1 MSKRRAEGPA
11 VTRKPKRPA
20 PKKPMKRRVLTVLKW
35 LLIVGLVTSV
45 IAIGA
50 FYYAYTQTEIPD
62 SVPNSDFT
70 TETTLVYYA
79 DGKTE
84 LGQFATQNRES
95 IPYSEMPENIKQAVV
110 AAEDQ
115 SFWTNKGIDPK
126 GIIRAA
132 FSNARGNSTQ
142 GASTITQQYVKILYL
157 TQERSFKRKIKEA
170 FLSLKLQREQS
181 KQQILEGYLNTIYFG
196 RGAYGI
202 QAAAN
207 AYFDVDAKDLNLK
220 QSAVLASVLNDPND
234 LDPSEGKDAKAALK
248 DRYTY
253 VLDSMAKT
261 GDITSEDADQAS
273 QNLPKFP
280 KIAANSQYGGQ
291 KGHMLKLV
299 RNELRQM
306 GYSEEEIDGG
316 GLRVTTT
323 FTPEAM
329 KAAEEGVLAQKPEGF
344 GDKELHIAAATVE
357 PGTGALL
364 GFYGGQDYLDSEIN
378 WADAGG
384 MMGST
389 FKPITLATAIE
400 AGFSLK
406 DTFQGTSPYTFPD
419 GLEVNNEGENGGNDY
434 GSEVTALF
442 GLEESINTA
451 YVDMSASIPD
461 GPDKILEMANK
472 LGIPPT
478 EASKKYPGIP
488 KVSRDLEA
496 DALITLGKARV
507 SPINLAN
514 TYATFANGGVRANVH
529 VIKKVVDRTGE
540 DPQVY
545 NVVNTEALD
554 PDIDSDVSYAMQ
566 QVVEN
571 GTGQAALAL
580 DRPAAG
586 KTGTATNDKDQ
597 VSSAWF
603 VGYTPQLATAVMY
616 VRGDGDDQLDGWLPS
631 YFGADYP
638 ARTWTA
644 IMQQD
649 MEGLDVEEFPEP
661 ANVDGEAPTEG
672 HDPEPTFTPTPRPTR
687 KPSPT
692 DTPTTSEPTD
702 EPTKTPTDLPTKT
715 PTGLPPTEP
724 TPTIT
729 PTPSSTTLP
738 TVTVNPT
745 PTPPSATTPTEGAT
759 TGAVSP
765 SPSATPRNSSWF
777 ADFFL

>member
-1 MSKRRAEGPA
+1 MSKRRADGPA

-35 LLIVGLVTSV
+35 VLIVGLVTTLTG
-45 IAIGA
+45 IGA
-50 FYYAYTQTEIPD
+50 FYYAYTQTDIPN
-62 SVPNSDFT
+62 PNAEFE
-70 TETTLVYYA
+70 TETTFVYYA

-84 LGQFATQNRES
+84 LGRFATQNRES

-181 KQQILEGYLNTIYFG
+181 KEQILEGYLNTIYFG

-202 QAAAN
+202 QAAAQ
-207 AYFDVDAKDLNLK
+207 AYFDIDAKELNLK

-248 DRYTY
+248 GRYTY

-261 GDITSEDADQAS
+261 GDISAGDADQAS
-273 QNLPKFP
+273 QTLPKFP
-280 KIAANSQYGGQ
+280 KIAADSQYGGQ

-329 KAAEEGVLAQKPEGF
+329 KAAEDGVLSQKPEGF

-378 WADAGG
+378 WAEAGG
-384 MMGST
+384 MVGST

-400 AGFSLK
+400 AGFSLE

-434 GSEVTALF
+434 GSKVTALF
-442 GLEESINTA
+442 GLEQSINTA

-472 LGIPPT
+472 LGIPPA
-478 EASKKYPGIP
+478 EATKKYPGIP
-488 KVSRDLEA
+488 KTSRDLES

-507 SPINLAN
+507 SAINMAN

-540 DPQVY
+540 DPKVYQVA
-545 NVVNTEALD
+545 NSDALD

-566 QVVEN
+566 QVVQD
-571 GTGQAALAL
+571 GTGQAALEL
-580 DRPAAG
+580 GRPAAG

-603 VGYTPQLATAVMY
+603 IGYTPQMATAVMY
-616 VRGDGDDQLDGWLPS
+616 VRGDGDDQLDGWLPT
-631 YFGADYP
+631 YFGAAYP
-638 ARTWTA
+638 AHTWTA

-649 MEGLDVEEFPEP
+649 MEGMDVEEFPPP
-661 ANVDGEAPTEG
+661 ANVDG
-672 HDPEPTFTPTPRPTR
+672 
-687 KPSPT
+687 
-692 DTPTTSEPTD
+692 
-702 EPTKTPTDLPTKT
+702 
-715 PTGLPPTEP
+715 
-724 TPTIT
+724 
-729 PTPSSTTLP
+729 
-738 TVTVNPT
+738 
-745 PTPPSATTPTEGAT
+745 
-759 TGAVSP
+759 
-765 SPSATPRNSSWF
+765 
-777 ADFFL
+777 